1 MENKDFNCLVGKV
14 TNLLFEEAEEESKKR
29 ESPEV
34 DAQMQKHGYGSPQPG
49 DDGHITFTN
58 KKDEFNQIL
67 IDVPGGEWH
76 HMTKGVIIKVG
87 ELKDDSLEQYLNG
100 IKPVSIR

>member
-1 MENKDFNCLVGKV
+1 MENKDFNSLVGKV
-14 TNLLFEEAEEESKKR
+14 ANLLIEEAEEESKKH

-34 DAQMQKHGYGSPQPG
+34 DAILKNHGYSSPQPG
-49 DDGHITFTN
+49 DDGHTTFTN

-76 HMTKGVIIKVG
+76 HMTKGVITKVG
-87 ELKDDSLEQYLNG
+87 ELKGDSLEQYLNE
-100 IKPVSIR
+100 IKPEMV